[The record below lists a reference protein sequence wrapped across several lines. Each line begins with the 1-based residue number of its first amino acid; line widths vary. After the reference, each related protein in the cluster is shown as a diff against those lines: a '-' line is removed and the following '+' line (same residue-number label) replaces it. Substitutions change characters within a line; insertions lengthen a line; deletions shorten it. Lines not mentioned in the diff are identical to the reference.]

1 MSTIYPI
8 NYSFSGADC
17 KAFAEVGNNTFHLQG
32 LSTISISVHEAKS
45 PVRRLGYRGAV
56 AYTKAIRTIAGSM
69 VFVLLNGQHPLQQVI
84 DASKPETPKS
94 KDTKQWSTGINKF
107 NIQLSYATEYV
118 PSTVNFGES
127 IKLNGLNILNKV
139 FTSNIATE
147 YKIKGI
153 HLLNDGFV
161 TSINDL
167 VSEVVIQ
174 FTALDIE
181 QMSENKNTLQLS
193 EYSSR
198 ILKSWN
204 KHFQN
209 WESEERPDYEN
220 DAVEVE
226 SVILWD
232 ILSSYKK
239 GKPLTMQEVKQIIET
254 ETKVYNNYMK
264 RFNEN

>member
-17 KAFAEVGNNTFHLQG
+17 KAFAEVGNETFHLQG

-45 PVRRLGYRGAV
+45 PVRRLGHRGAV

-84 DASKPETPKS
+84 NASSLETPKS
-94 KDTKQWSTGINKF
+94 KDTKKWSTGINEF

-118 PSTVNFGES
+118 NTG
-127 IKLNGLNILNKV
+127 KV
-139 FTSNIATE
+139 YNNLPKNYEWINDYFTKPNATTE

-181 QMSENKNTLQLS
+181 QMKEENALQLS
-193 EYSSR
+193 QKGAKDYDAYLDDYSKYMSDRLDEADVR
-198 ILKSWN
+198 IMDAIYSN
-204 KHFQN
+204 Y
-209 WESEERPDYEN
+209 YELN
-220 DAVEVE
+220 
-226 SVILWD
+226 
-232 ILSSYKK
+232 
-239 GKPLTMQEVKQIIET
+239 KPLSIKQIKKIIQ
-254 ETKVYNNYMK
+254 KSNNP
-264 RFNEN
+264 